1 MYTSEF
7 GEELAIAHVTL
18 EMKVFRMQ
26 IAFFFFPGSGL
37 SLTK

>member
-26 IAFFFFPGSGL
+26 IAFFFFFQGVVFL
-37 SLTK
+37 